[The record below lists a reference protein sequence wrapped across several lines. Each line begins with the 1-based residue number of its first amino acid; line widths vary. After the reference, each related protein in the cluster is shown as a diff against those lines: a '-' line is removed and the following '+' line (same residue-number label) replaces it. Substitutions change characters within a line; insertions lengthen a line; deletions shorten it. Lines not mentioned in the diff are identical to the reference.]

1 MKTSLPLEQGNEAP
15 LAFAFRAG
23 YSKEPPRSYRIT
35 TDQIILP

>member
-1 MKTSLPLEQGNEAP
+1 

-35 TDQIILP
+35 TDQIILPWNEF